1 LKKIY
6 IAGPEVFLEDAIE
19 VGKHLKALC
28 ELYGYEGMFPMDNEI
43 PTQAPHI
50 MAKRIQEA
58 NIAMIRS
65 CDIVI
70 ANLSSFRGPEPDS
83 GTVWEVGFAQALGKT
98 VLAYSNDLRS
108 LKVKTQAHLS
118 LGNSPQDNEGYF
130 IEDFGLSHNLMF
142 APCVIAETFEAC
154 LETLGQGNESPTQA
168 ILQLGN
174 PLLRQRAKEVHD
186 IKGEATQ
193 VLIQTLLTTCQA
205 SKGVGI
211 AAPQLGISQ
220 AIFIM
225 ASYPNERYPN
235 APLMEPMALINPEI
249 LSHSEEKEKDW
260 EGCLSIPGIRAKVP
274 RYTWIDV
281 TYTTAKGQREE
292 RRFEGFLA
300 RIFLHEFDHLIG
312 KLFIDHVESTEDM
325 VTEHI
330 YRSLIVPKILQSM
343 DKR

>member
-6 IAGPEVFLEDAIE
+6 IAGPEVFLEHAIE
-19 VGKHLKALC
+19 EGKRLKALC
-28 ELYGYEGMFPMDNEI
+28 QQYGYEGMFPMDNEI
-43 PTQAPHI
+43 PPQAPHV

-70 ANLSSFRGPEPDS
+70 ANLSSFRGAEPDS
-83 GTVWEVGFAQALGKT
+83 DTVWEVGFAQALGKT

-108 LKVKTQAHLS
+108 LKTKTQAILS

-154 LETLGQGNESPTQA
+154 LETLGQGSESPNQV

-174 PLLRQRAKEVHD
+174 PLLRHIANRVHD
-186 IKGEATQ
+186 VTNDATQ
-193 VLIQTLLTTCQA
+193 ALIQTLLTTCQA

-235 APLMEPMALINPEI
+235 APLMEPMALINPMI
-249 LSHSEEKEKDW
+249 RAHSDLKEKEW

-281 TYTTAKGQREE
+281 TYTTAKGKKEE
-292 RRFEGFLA
+292 KRFEGFLA

-325 VTEHI
+325 VSEQI
-330 YRSLIVPKILQSM
+330 YRSVILPSLS
-343 DKR
+343 KAPH

>member
-1 LKKIY
+1 MKKIY
-6 IAGPEVFLEDAIE
+6 IAGPEVFLEHAIE
-19 VGKHLKALC
+19 EGKRLKALC

-43 PTQAPHI
+43 PPQEPHI

-58 NIAMIRS
+58 NMAMIRS

-70 ANLSSFRGPEPDS
+70 ANLSSFRGAEPDS

-98 VLAYSNDLRS
+98 VLAYSNDRRS
-108 LKVKTQAHLS
+108 LKEKTQSILN
-118 LGNSPQDNEGYF
+118 LGNSPQDKQGYF

-142 APCVIAETFEAC
+142 AHCVIAETFEAC

-174 PLLRQRAKEVHD
+174 PLLRQRAKEVHN
-186 IKGEATQ
+186 IKSEAIQ
-193 VLIQTLLTTCQA
+193 ALIQTLLATCQV

-235 APLMEPMALINPEI
+235 APLMEPMALINPMI
-249 LSHSEEKEKDW
+249 RAHSDSKEKDW

-274 RYTWIDV
+274 RHTWIDV
-281 TYTTAKGQREE
+281 TYTTAKGEREE
-292 RRFEGFLA
+292 KRFEGFLA

-312 KLFIDHVESTEDM
+312 KLFIDHVESMDDM
-325 VTEHI
+325 VTEQI
-330 YRSLIVPKILQSM
+330 YRSVILPSQSSAPH
-343 DKR
+343 